1 MARNKTD
8 APLQALFERQQFSNV
23 AYQFF
28 AALRSGVDNFKSFD
42 NGQTNF
48 IDSLR
53 AN

>member
-28 AALRSGVDNFKSFD
+28 AASILALITSNRLIMAKQISS
-42 NGQTNF
+42 T
-48 IDSLR
+48 R
-53 AN
+53 